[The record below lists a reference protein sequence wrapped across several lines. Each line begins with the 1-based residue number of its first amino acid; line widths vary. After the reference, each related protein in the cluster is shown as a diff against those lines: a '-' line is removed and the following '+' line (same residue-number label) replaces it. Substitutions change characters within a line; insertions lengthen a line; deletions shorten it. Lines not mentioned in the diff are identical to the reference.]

1 MNLAR
6 FPFLPSQ
13 EPPTLTDGVVVL
25 DGFRLADSEALL
37 ARADD
42 EIAARLDSD
51 SLMPSIGAMKRAILR
66 WDGDWLDDAPRR
78 ALAVRRAAG
87 CELVGGV
94 ELRLR
99 LDDPEIAEVSHWT
112 FELAQRDGYATRA
125 LRLVSGFAFDEL
137 GVMRL
142 ELYVEPDDIGSRKV
156 ARGAGFV
163 AEGLARRRT
172 RVGPARRDMVVYA
185 QVRSDG

>member
-1 MNLAR
+1 VNLAR

-13 EPPTLTDGVVVL
+13 QPPTLTDGVVVL
-25 DGFRLADSEALL
+25 EGFRLADAEALL

-42 EIAARLDSD
+42 EIAARLGWDP
-51 SLMPSIGAMKRAILR
+51 LGPSIDAVRRAILR

-78 ALAVRRAAG
+78 VLAVRRAAG

-94 ELRLR
+94 ELRVR
-99 LDDPEIAEVSHWT
+99 LDDHEIAEVSQWT
-112 FELAQRDGYATRA
+112 FELAQGGGDATRA
-125 LRLVSGFAFDEL
+125 LRLLSGFAFDEL

-172 RVGPARRDMVVYA
+172 RCGPERRDMVAYA